1 MIKKLLLSVIA
12 IAFANSLMAQELSPV
27 EKGQWVNLNKV
38 KIEKP
43 VRTTTPLTRAASSYF
58 WWGYPDGGGYV
69 NLLVFDMLSEMLNG
83 GEILKG
89 QKNYNL
95 AMEVPASFGGTL
107 VDSVSIGFWDV
118 SKITNLKV
126 WFAEFKT
133 DATGK
138 IALPASADKADYS
151 FSVSTASFKNK
162 SFNDIKLPEPYTIPA
177 SGCIVGYSFTDA
189 VGTTPILL
197 HATAGTKGGFY
208 LQYSK
213 GILTREW
220 IDGSGWGQGDLTI
233 NLHMDATNLTK
244 NQVSIAGIYG
254 DYVTKVGGQGSI
266 EVEVKNEA
274 AVPVNEVGYVLYVKG
289 VAQPEKTAQLPSP
302 VMNNAYGYFSINNIP
317 AEKEGLN
324 SFDIEITKVN
334 GEPNNTTGVRRG
346 TGNIIALNSFAERTS
361 VIEEFTGS
369 WCGYCPRGTVGLS
382 KLKAKYGDK
391 IITLAGHYGDP
402 MECTPYYSFLAQNA
416 SGFPD
421 AIYDRAYHA
430 DPYIGDNS
438 SYSFGADAVVDM
450 LKKVYPSEAS
460 LTIEAHWTDATKTA
474 IDAKAYATFLYSRSD
489 ENPYAVVFILT
500 EDGMTGTGSDWYQT
514 NYYNDPSFAAAFSDP
529 DMDKYTKGS
538 SAVKETYNHV
548 IVEAWNSI
556 AGFQNNETTIVN
568 GQTQAYK
575 KVLDISANKLIQN
588 KSNLSLAALLI
599 NRNHGRI
606 VNAAQVKL
614 SNETGINGVNT
625 ENVVETANYNIGGV
639 RTSGKAKGLNIVRMS
654 NGKVVKVIR

>member
-12 IAFANSLMAQELSPV
+12 IAFANSLMAQELSV
-27 EKGQWVNLNKV
+27 AEKGQWVNLNKV
-38 KIEKP
+38 SIEKP

-69 NLLVFDMLSEMLNG
+69 NLLGFDMLSEMLNG

-197 HATAGTKGGFY
+197 HATDGTKGGFY

-244 NQVSIAGIYG
+244 N
-254 DYVTKVGGQGSI
+254 
-266 EVEVKNEA
+266 
-274 AVPVNEVGYVLYVKG
+274 
-289 VAQPEKTAQLPSP
+289 
-302 VMNNAYGYFSINNIP
+302 
-317 AEKEGLN
+317 
-324 SFDIEITKVN
+324 
-334 GEPNNTTGVRRG
+334 
-346 TGNIIALNSFAERTS
+346 
-361 VIEEFTGS
+361 
-369 WCGYCPRGTVGLS
+369 
-382 KLKAKYGDK
+382 
-391 IITLAGHYGDP
+391 
-402 MECTPYYSFLAQNA
+402 
-416 SGFPD
+416 
-421 AIYDRAYHA
+421 
-430 DPYIGDNS
+430 
-438 SYSFGADAVVDM
+438 
-450 LKKVYPSEAS
+450 
-460 LTIEAHWTDATKTA
+460 
-474 IDAKAYATFLYSRSD
+474 
-489 ENPYAVVFILT
+489 
-500 EDGMTGTGSDWYQT
+500 
-514 NYYNDPSFAAAFSDP
+514 
-529 DMDKYTKGS
+529 
-538 SAVKETYNHV
+538 
-548 IVEAWNSI
+548 
-556 AGFQNNETTIVN
+556 
-568 GQTQAYK
+568 
-575 KVLDISANKLIQN
+575 
-588 KSNLSLAALLI
+588 
-599 NRNHGRI
+599 
-606 VNAAQVKL
+606 
-614 SNETGINGVNT
+614 
-625 ENVVETANYNIGGV
+625 
-639 RTSGKAKGLNIVRMS
+639 
-654 NGKVVKVIR
+654 

>member
-1 MIKKLLLSVIA
+1 
-12 IAFANSLMAQELSPV
+12 MAQELSV
-27 EKGQWVNLNKV
+27 AEKGQWVNLNKV
-38 KIEKP
+38 SIEKP
-43 VRTTTPLTRAASSYF
+43 VRTTTPLTRAASSYI

-69 NLLVFDMLSEMLNG
+69 NLLGFDMLSEMLNG

-95 AMEVPASFGGTL
+95 AMEVPAGFGGAL

-133 DATGK
+133 DATGN
-138 IALPASADKADYS
+138 IILPASADKADYS
-151 FSVSTASFKNK
+151 FTVSTSNLKNQ

-197 HATAGTKGGFY
+197 HATTGTPGGFY
-208 LQYSK
+208 MQYSQ

-220 IDGSGWGQGDLTI
+220 IDGSGWGMGDLTI
-233 NLHMDATNLTK
+233 NLHMDATNLAK
-244 NQVSIAGIYG
+244 NQVSIEKIYD
-254 DYVTKVGGQGSI
+254 DYVTNVGGKGSI
-266 EVEVKNEA
+266 SIEVKNEA
-274 AVPVNEVGYVLYVKG
+274 AIPVNDVSYVVYVKG
-289 VAQPEKTAQLPSP
+289 VAQPEQTVQLPSP
-302 VMNNAYGYFSINNIP
+302 LMNNAQGSLYIDNIP

-334 GEPNNTTGVRRG
+334 GEPNNTSGVRRSIA
-346 TGNIIALNSFAERTS
+346 NIIGLNSFAERTS

-391 IITLAGHYGDP
+391 IITLAGHYDDP
-402 MECTPYYSFLAQNA
+402 MQCNSYYNFLAMNA

-430 DPYIGDNS
+430 DPYIGNNNS
-438 SYSFGADAVVDM
+438 YTFGADAVVDM
-450 LKKVYPSEAS
+450 LKKEYPSEAS
-460 LTIEAHWTDATKTA
+460 ISLEAYWTDDTKTA
-474 IDAKAYATFLYSRSD
+474 IIAYAYSTFLYSRPYD
-489 ENPYAVVFILT
+489 NPYAVVFILT
-500 EDGMTGTGSDWYQT
+500 EDGMTGTSSDWYQT
-514 NYYNDPSFAAAFSDP
+514 NYYNDPSFATTFSDP
-529 DMDKYTKGS
+529 DMDKYTKCS

-548 IVEAWNSI
+548 IVESWNSI
-556 AGFQNNETTIVN
+556 DGIQYNQTSIVK
-568 GQTQAYK
+568 GQSQSLS
-575 KVLDISANKLIQN
+575 KVLAISANKLIQN
-588 KSNLSLAALLI
+588 KSNLSLTALLI

-606 VNAAQVKL
+606 VNAVQVKL
-614 SNETGINGVNT
+614 FSETGINGVNT
-625 ENVVETANYNIGGV
+625 ENVVETASYNIGGV

>member
-12 IAFANSLMAQELSPV
+12 IAFANSLMAQELSV
-27 EKGQWVNLNKV
+27 AEKGQWVNLNKV
-38 KIEKP
+38 SIEKP

-69 NLLVFDMLSEMLNG
+69 NLLGFDMLSEMLNG

-138 IALPASADKADYS
+138 ITLPASADKADYS

-233 NLHMDATNLTK
+233 NLHMDATNLSK
-244 NQVSIAGIYG
+244 NQVSIAGIYD
-254 DYVTKVGGQGSI
+254 DYVTNVGSKGTIS
-266 EVEVKNEA
+266 VEVKNEA
-274 AVPVNEVGYVLYVKG
+274 AIPVNDVSYVVYVNG
-289 VAQPEKTAQLPSP
+289 VAQPERTVKLPSP
-302 VMNNAYGYFSINNIP
+302 LMNNAQGSFYIDNIP

-346 TGNIIALNSFAERTS
+346 TGNIIAL
-361 VIEEFTGS
+361 
-369 WCGYCPRGTVGLS
+369 
-382 KLKAKYGDK
+382 
-391 IITLAGHYGDP
+391 
-402 MECTPYYSFLAQNA
+402 
-416 SGFPD
+416 
-421 AIYDRAYHA
+421 
-430 DPYIGDNS
+430 
-438 SYSFGADAVVDM
+438 
-450 LKKVYPSEAS
+450 
-460 LTIEAHWTDATKTA
+460 
-474 IDAKAYATFLYSRSD
+474 
-489 ENPYAVVFILT
+489 
-500 EDGMTGTGSDWYQT
+500 
-514 NYYNDPSFAAAFSDP
+514 
-529 DMDKYTKGS
+529 
-538 SAVKETYNHV
+538 
-548 IVEAWNSI
+548 
-556 AGFQNNETTIVN
+556 
-568 GQTQAYK
+568 
-575 KVLDISANKLIQN
+575 
-588 KSNLSLAALLI
+588 
-599 NRNHGRI
+599 
-606 VNAAQVKL
+606 
-614 SNETGINGVNT
+614 
-625 ENVVETANYNIGGV
+625 
-639 RTSGKAKGLNIVRMS
+639 
-654 NGKVVKVIR
+654 